1 MLTFKEKSVI
11 LFEVMRDMYKFEY
24 QPARHEGEVNHGNH
38 VYNYLGVIV
47 DHFRNT
53 TEGETFSGV
62 TVEIHNNQGATGQ
75 TRRFRWDR
83 MVKAIN
89 IVNTAQAMHGGRI

>member
-1 MLTFKEKSVI
+1 LTFKEKSVI

-62 TVEIHNNQGATGQ
+62 TVEIHDNQGPTGQ

-83 MVKAIN
+83 MVKAVNLIN
-89 IVNTAQAMHGGRI
+89 MAQAIHGGRA